1 MMKKYV
7 TVEVVYDTE
16 ETWEKTLKEIQEIMD
31 MMKTVSRSAKIIEI
45 ERGVNTND

>member
-16 ETWEKTLKEIQEIMD
+16 ETWEKTFKEIQEIMD